1 MSDDTRPD
9 FGKIA
14 QSLGNFT
21 KEASASIDRQIEK
34 KKVKDSVRPGKFCD
48 VCECLF
54 DYRPKPTIILEENHQ
69 APIAEGRCNKCKKEV
84 KAGFIAIKLIGAKPK
99 SIWVKRTPAMSQWP
113 ELTNIDNE
121 KLFDSLAAKVAGKP
135 SDTSEYEEKL
145 KAKEPS

>member
-84 KAGFIAIKLIGAKPK
+84 KAGFIAQMCGFEVACLDQAY
-99 SIWVKRTPAMSQWP
+99 RSQAQVN
-113 ELTNIDNE
+113 L
-121 KLFDSLAAKVAGKP
+121 GKA
-135 SDTSEYEEKL
+135 DTSHVSV
-145 KAKEPS
+145 A